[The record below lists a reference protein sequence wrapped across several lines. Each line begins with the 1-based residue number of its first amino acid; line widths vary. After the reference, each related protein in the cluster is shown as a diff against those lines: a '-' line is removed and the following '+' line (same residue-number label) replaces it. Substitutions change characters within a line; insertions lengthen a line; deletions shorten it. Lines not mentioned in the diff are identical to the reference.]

1 MGWVNGKYILTT
13 GADGF
18 NTEGGLNNDG
28 YLTDDAL
35 TAMNLDPNI
44 YKNITPV
51 TANTLA
57 EAGLGETSYWDK
69 FTSAFTPQGTSGYS
83 TAGQMAGA
91 LGTLGSLW
99 GTYEATKAA
108 KEANKLKREQY
119 DYLKSRD
126 AKSDAYKSNL
136 GLAFASAYQGP
147 KYTSTPTA
155 PATAPVKL

>member
-1 MGWVNGKYILTT
+1 MGWN
-13 GADGF
+13 ADGTYTADS
-18 NTEGGLNNDG
+18 NAGGLTDDG
-28 YLTDDAL
+28 YLDKGAL
-35 TAMNLDPNI
+35 TALGLDPL
-44 YKNITPV
+44 KFTNITP
-51 TANTLA
+51 TMANNIMG
-57 EAGLGETSYWDK
+57 AGLGETSYWDK
-69 FTSAFTPQGTSGYS
+69 FTRAFTPQGTSGYS

-108 KEANKLKREQY
+108 KDANKLKREQY

-126 AKSDAYKSNL
+126 AKSDAYKNNL

>member
-1 MGWVNGKYILTT
+1 MHWNNQELLVQDIKSLFLFLESKYG
-13 GADGF
+13 GAA
-18 NTEGGLNNDG
+18 EGIVASYNDKIIKFQQSFQ
-28 YLTDDAL
+28 TDQLHRAK
-35 TAMNLDPNI
+35 I
-44 YKNITPV
+44 K
-51 TANTLA
+51 
-57 EAGLGETSYWDK
+57 
-69 FTSAFTPQGTSGYS
+69 SAFTPQGTSGYS